1 MNLVT
6 LLKEQVV
13 LAQELRVG
21 LLVVQAYLINLQE
34 IDYLANKDHLKTKN
48 KLLLREL
55 VIS

>member
-13 LAQELRVG
+13 LAQELR

-34 IDYLANKDHLKTKN
+34 IDYLANKDHLKTKT
-48 KLLLREL
+48 
-55 VIS
+55 SFY

>member
-21 LLVVQAYLINLQE
+21 CCGASLSNKLAGDRLLGKQRSL
-34 IDYLANKDHLKTKN
+34 KDEN

>member
-34 IDYLANKDHLKTKN
+34 IDYLANKDHLRRKT
-48 KLLLREL
+48 
-55 VIS
+55 SFY